1 MPARKPSIFIAHVS
15 EESQLALYL
24 QDTISRQFLG
34 IVNVFVDKT
43 SISGGGDWLQAL
55 HHALDE
61 ADMQIILCSPLSIVR
76 PWVNFEA
83 GAAWLKGIPIFPLCH
98 AGLDPV
104 GLPIPLSLQQG
115 GVISER
121 ATFESLYRRI
131 AEMAGLNAPEPNPRI
146 VEEAMAVRVR
156 ASTTGAISPVASAP
170 PAVDALKR
178 QALAGNVQAIGEFAY
193 SGAPDV
199 FETLRRIVENP
210 GDDQA
215 RSAAA
220 SAMGNL
226 ADPRTVEV
234 LSAVLRGSSHAL
246 ASTCAAVLGRTRDP
260 AAIPALVE
268 VLKVN
273 ADWPAASGC
282 ARALGEFAPAHPET
296 ICPALVEGLRMGAFV
311 EDAAR
316 QSLVRYK
323 QAATPFVVSLL
334 TDRED
339 SHTVQQALEVLRVTA
354 DPAAIPALHALRELG
369 DSFGTD
375 SVELLRSVEHLL
387 RQLDP
392 QASAVPV
399 EN

>member
-1 MPARKPSIFIAHVS
+1 MPAHKPSIFIAHVS
-15 EESQLALYL
+15 EESTLALYL
-24 QDTISRQFLG
+24 QKTISDQFLG
-34 IVNVFVDKT
+34 TVNVFVDKT

-55 HHALDE
+55 HDALDQ

-98 AGLDPV
+98 AGLDPA

-115 GVISER
+115 GIIAER

-131 AEMAGLNAPEPNPRI
+131 AEIAGLNAPKPDPKI
-146 VEEAMAVRVR
+146 VEEALAVRVR
-156 ASTTGAISPVASAP
+156 VSSGAIAPVASAP
-170 PAVDALKR
+170 PAMDALKR
-178 QALAGNVQAIGEFAY
+178 QALAGNIQAIGEFGH

-226 ADPRTVEV
+226 GNRQTVEV

-268 VLKVN
+268 VLRVN

-296 ICPALVEGLRMGAFV
+296 ICPALIEGLRMGGFV
-311 EDAAR
+311 ADAAR

-334 TDRED
+334 TDLED
-339 SHTVQQALEVLRVTA
+339 SHTVQQALEVLRVIP
-354 DPAAIPALHALRELG
+354 DPAAIPALHALRQLG
-369 DSFGTD
+369 GSFGTD
-375 SVELLRSVEHLL
+375 SVEILRSVERVLH
-387 RQLDP
+387 QLDP
-392 QASAVPV
+392 EAAPAKA
-399 EN
+399 